1 MRGLQVPLGATAGG
15 GTNLAHAFAAL
26 SGHRA
31 GSGLGEP
38 AAPSRTTPSPCPM
51 GIPPCDWE
59 ELLGPTR
66 WHSRCW
72 HCSGSQAPSRTCFF
86 DVCGTMA
93 GLPLMLA
100 FLSIPG
106 LHTAGRRLA
115 HPGGCRIDQLNAE
128 LMMRE
133 VEQGALGTLQRPLY
147 SFSCSCQK
155 GSSCPQACPG
165 LPVCAML
172 QLWLPVPTAGAHAP
186 GVHSVSA
193 HIPEGCRGHP
203 PMDAELAAPSSPGGE
218 GYVGACVPSMCPL
231 GGCASTA

>member
-15 GTNLAHAFAAL
+15 GTNVAHAFAAL

-59 ELLGPTR
+59 ELLGPIR

-72 HCSGSQAPSRTCFF
+72 HCSGSQAPSRTCIF

-133 VEQGALGTLQRPLY
+133 AEQGALGTLQRPLY

-155 GSSCPQACPG
+155 GSSCPQAG

-172 QLWLPVPTAGAHAP
+172 QLWLPVPTLLVPTVSVPTSQRGAG
-186 GVHSVSA
+186 G
-193 HIPEGCRGHP
+193 IPPWMQSSQLPPALEVRGT
-203 PMDAELAAPSSPGGE
+203 L
-218 GYVGACVPSMCPL
+218 GACVPSMCPL